1 MTNQPT
7 TQNKL
12 ATFTFEQHSIRTI
25 VIKEE
30 PWFIAKDIC
39 TSLNISNVTDALLKL
54 DDDEKMI
61 LDNTLGLTESIGKQV
76 QEVNLVSESG
86 MYTLILRCR
95 DAVKKGSI
103 PHRFRKWVTAEVLP
117 AIRKTGKYEHQKIEP
132 EKTHSFDFTEYELE
146 NLLWLWFGH
155 KQMNELLG
163 KLEQPLEAIG
173 SRLHPIVYSH
183 YHEYGRQH
191 KELLNTMRKLLEPF
205 KQSNRITWQRMVQHL
220 S

>member
-1 MTNQPT
+1 MTNQLT
-7 TQNKL
+7 TQNQL
-12 ATFTFEQHSIRTI
+12 ATFTFEQHAIRTI
-25 VIKEE
+25 VIKDE

-95 DAVKKGSI
+95 DAVKKGSV

>member
-25 VIKEE
+25 VINDE